1 MTTVNNNISDR
12 LAEGVSTEFTTGI
25 ARDGMADPTG
35 EYPLRNNWFTSSV
48 SSAARGV
55 TINNLWSGGSTL
67 GVNFD
72 IPYAS
77 PSIYPFNQANTTPSG
92 HSFEIDDT
100 PGNERVLIKHHTG
113 AGVELKQDG
122 SVLVASRTHQVQV
135 VGADH
140 ELVVSGQGNL
150 TYDGDLNLVV
160 NGNYNIE
167 VGGTMNIDVGANFN
181 QSTHGS
187 FITETGDVH
196 STIVRGNKDT
206 KVWGDTFDFYSSDVK
221 VVGKKD
227 IRVIAKKDH
236 IINAGRNVRATAE
249 QAVAMTSGEQ
259 TVLTSEDMVIAANV
273 GKIGGSN
280 MHYVGS
286 LYTGPDDDNGDQTI
300 FQGHLVGRALEAW
313 TSKFAKY
320 AEESHVAHRSSWAT
334 NAGRANSA
342 PAETGTADGASQ
354 SPFNDKT
361 YTSNSTTALDGSP
374 DLTTRPNY
382 QFDWGWNVDDTNTAG
397 PQIEGRVGANV
408 SPNYASTNDWI
419 EVFNKVSPF
428 AVRKVM
434 VDEDGTIE
442 DKIAKIDSYTYYF
455 NWTPTT
461 QEIRSKLRTMDGAND
476 AQTSPE
482 EQTDGAKC
490 IQSLLDENRLH
501 PHYTL
506 SLPPAPYEINRTGQ
520 QLPTPKFGYTLL
532 GNPLERS
539 SKTFQPKNRTAT
551 IRTILADPFY
561 NPDRHSSPI
570 TSNTKLSKSCTI
582 SKFLGAPGSKSSL
595 DYIPL
600 LEQRQNLARQW
611 YLHAWLME
619 GVASAKEFSRYRLQ
633 VTEGYYNPANGIRE
647 IYDASKETPETRYW
661 REPYRTEDGG
671 STQRSLVS
679 GRPTINQ
686 LKYEGRAVV
695 YTLFNSRGKVD
706 YSATFDLSLYIRD
719 TFFYDQLSLDYDFTR
734 PDGIMSQQ
742 LLIVMPTVD
751 SSFKATFEMNIGT
764 YFNRRLLSGD
774 DLVEILD

>member
-361 YTSNSTTALDGSP
+361 YTSNSNTALDGSP

>member
-1 MTTVNNNISDR
+1 LTTVNNNISDR

-361 YTSNSTTALDGSP
+361 YTSNSNTALDGSP

-397 PQIEGRVGANV
+397 PQIGGRVGANV

-434 VDEDGTIE
+434 VDEDNTIE